1 MEDNLLYESEEEKI
15 ATGKVLAAFKIK
27 SVNEQIDN
35 YVAEVLKYAVKIDEI
50 LEENKLEKRY
60 LNRVSTVSDGVD
72 FLTFDAD
79 LETLD
84 FRINEVIEDLIK
96 RINTR
101 LKLINDANET
111 LNKIHA
117 SYDLS
122 DINLEEAINAAKL
135 TEEELV

>member
-15 ATGKVLAAFKIK
+15 ATSKVLAAFKIK
-27 SVNEQIDN
+27 SVNEQIDT

-50 LEENKLEKRY
+50 LEQNNIEKRY

-72 FLTFDAD
+72 FLTFDTD
-79 LETLD
+79 LESLD
-84 FRINEVIEDLIK
+84 FRIKEVIEDLIK

-117 SYDLS
+117 SYDLNNI
-122 DINLEEAINAAKL
+122 DLEKTIMMAKL

>member
-72 FLTFDAD
+72 FLTFDTD

-84 FRINEVIEDLIK
+84 FRIKEVIEDLIK

>member
-1 MEDNLLYESEEEKI
+1 MEDNILYESEEEKI

-72 FLTFDAD
+72 FLTFDTD

-84 FRINEVIEDLIK
+84 FRIKEVIEDLIK

-122 DINLEEAINAAKL
+122 NINLEEAINVAKL

>member
-1 MEDNLLYESEEEKI
+1 MENDLLYESEEEKI
-15 ATGKVLAAFKIK
+15 ATSKVLAAFKIK
-27 SVNEQIDN
+27 SVNEQIDT

-50 LEENKLEKRY
+50 LEQNNIEKRY

-72 FLTFDAD
+72 FLTFDTD
-79 LETLD
+79 LEILD
-84 FRINEVIEDLIK
+84 FRIKEVIEDLIK

-117 SYDLS
+117 SYDLNNI
-122 DINLEEAINAAKL
+122 DLEKTIMTAKL

>member
-15 ATGKVLAAFKIK
+15 ATSKVLAAFKIK
-27 SVNEQIDN
+27 SVNEQIDT
-35 YVAEVLKYAVKIDEI
+35 YVAEVLKYAVKIDDV
-50 LEENKLEKRY
+50 LEQNNIEKRY

-72 FLTFDAD
+72 YLTFDED
-79 LETLD
+79 LKSLD
-84 FRINEVIEDLIK
+84 FRIKEVIEDLVK

-101 LKLINDANET
+101 LQLINEANET

-117 SYDLS
+117 NYDLNN
-122 DINLEEAINAAKL
+122 INLEEAIKTAKL